1 MNVLLIML
9 RQLGKIFSHVS
20 RQWTSPEGNNLFN
33 HIRYISA
40 TAIRSGKLEK
50 AQQEE
55 KEKKLI
61 LHSDEYFQQFSDQA
75 KNQAL
80 FKSAVD
86 CYLQKEN
93 TYRRGHVEFAY
104 ASIKRM
110 KDFGSNKDL
119 SSYKKILEVFPKFKM
134 IPKNTWQA
142 EMMHYPKQQQC
153 AIDIMDEMERN
164 AVIPDNN
171 FGIMLAEIF
180 GLKTHVFRKY
190 QRMMY
195 WMPKMKNLNP
205 YPIPLQLP
213 VDPTQLA
220 VIALRRMGV
229 DLKNEISVY
238 WTEDTK
244 KDPQE
249 NTFIASAQSPSQ
261 RDLLALHPTTSPLT
275 VEGGFTVWTREI
287 SQTYFVLF
295 AEPDKIKYP
304 KSEEPDE
311 DEELFTWD
319 VFTEEE
325 KPNGLY
331 IPPSIHEQ
339 PDGTVLAMCITG
351 TASKDSLVMW
361 IRALQRTNPKL
372 KEIPVV
378 FKLKTPET
386 LPDIAEQENSTNLPA
401 L

>member
-1 MNVLLIML
+1 M
-9 RQLGKIFSHVS
+9 
-20 RQWTSPEGNNLFN
+20 
-33 HIRYISA
+33 
-40 TAIRSGKLEK
+40 
-50 AQQEE
+50 
-55 KEKKLI
+55 
-61 LHSDEYFQQFSDQA
+61 
-75 KNQAL
+75 
-80 FKSAVD
+80 D

-93 TYRRGHVEFAY
+93 IYRRGHVEFAY
-104 ASIKRM
+104 ASLKRM
-110 KDFGSNKDL
+110 KDFGCDKDL
-119 SSYKKILEVFPKFKM
+119 SSYKKILEVFPKFRM

-171 FGIMLAEIF
+171 FGIMLSEVF

-238 WTEDTK
+238 WTEDTE

-325 KPNGLY
+325 KPKGLY

-339 PDGTVLAMCITG
+339 SDGTVLAMCITG

-386 LPDIAEQENSTNLPA
+386 LPDIVEQENRTNLPA